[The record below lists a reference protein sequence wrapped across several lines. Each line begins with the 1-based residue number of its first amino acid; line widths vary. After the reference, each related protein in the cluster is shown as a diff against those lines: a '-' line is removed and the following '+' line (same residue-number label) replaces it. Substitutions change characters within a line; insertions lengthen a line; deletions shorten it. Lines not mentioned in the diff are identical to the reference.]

1 VPEEVLNEIPDIEEA
16 AETED
21 NIETEE
27 SVEEI
32 VIVESESL
40 HQVIEEENT
49 VTETEAPFMTGGD
62 SDE

>member
-1 VPEEVLNEIPDIEEA
+1 MPEEVLNEIPDIEETTEA
-16 AETED
+16 ED
-21 NIETEE
+21 NIEAEE
-27 SVEEI
+27 VVEETP
-32 VIVESESL
+32 VVESESL

>member
-1 VPEEVLNEIPDIEEA
+1 MLKEIPDIEEE

-27 SVEEI
+27 
-32 VIVESESL
+32 VIEDIPVVESESL